1 MAFVWKHD
9 SLKTP
14 YWIARFTDVSGR
26 RVNRSTK
33 LENRKKA
40 QAVADQWER
49 AAKLARNRELTQAA
63 SVKVLDELMRDSTGE
78 EFLRESIGDFFRKWM
93 EAPGLHGERS
103 PLTLKAYKTQIDGFL
118 ASLGPERQRGSITS
132 LSAGEIQAW
141 RDAEL
146 RAGKA
151 AKTVNTAVNTLK
163 AALESGVR
171 KGVLLANPAK
181 AVQKILQVGDERVP
195 FTRQEVG
202 RLLKR
207 ASVEWRGM
215 ILLGAFCGLRLTDA
229 AGLVWENLD
238 LKEKVLRF
246 RPRKTMKTARGLE
259 IPLHAQVVEAL
270 SKVPRGLGRAPVFP
284 SLVGRA
290 SGSAGGLSNEFRR
303 LMKKAGISSGQGSEK
318 SGKGRVVSE
327 KSFHSLRHYCVS
339 ELKRAGVSPD
349 VSKRIVGHATDEAHE
364 RYTHLGL
371 EDNRAGIEK
380 LPRIG

>member
-1 MAFVWKHD
+1 MACVWKHD

-14 YWIARFTDVSGR
+14 YWIARFTDASGR

-49 AAKLARNRELTQAA
+49 AARLARQRELTQAA
-63 SVKVLDELMRDSTGE
+63 SVKVLDELMRDSVGV
-78 EFLRESIGDFFRKWM
+78 EFLRDSIGDFFRKWM

-118 ASLGPERQRGSITS
+118 ASLGPERMRASITS

-146 RAGKA
+146 RSGKA
-151 AKTVNTAVNTLK
+151 AKTVNTGVNTLK
-163 AALESGVR
+163 AALEYGVR
-171 KGVLLANPAK
+171 QGVLLANPAK
-181 AVQKILQVGDERVP
+181 AVQRILQVGDERVP
-195 FTRQEVG
+195 FTREEVG
-202 RLLKR
+202 MLLKR
-207 ASVEWRGM
+207 ASKEWRGM

-238 LKEKVLRF
+238 LDGLVLRF
-246 RPRKTMKTARGLE
+246 RARKTMKTARALE
-259 IPLHAQVVEAL
+259 IPLHEQVAEAL
-270 SKVPRGLGRAPVFP
+270 GELTRGVGRAPVFP
-284 SLVGRA
+284 SLYGRA
-290 SGSAGGLSNEFRR
+290 SGSAGGLSNEFRS
-303 LMKKAGISSGQGSEK
+303 LMKIAGISSGRGSEK

-327 KSFHSLRHYCVS
+327 KSFHSLRHFCVS

-349 VSKRIVGHATDEAHE
+349 VSKRIVGHASDEAHE

-371 EDNRAGIEK
+371 EDNRAGISK
-380 LPRIG
+380 LPRVG